1 MMPLMEFVDRCNAA
15 LKMMKTDAFAL
26 CSTKYDRI
34 NLPTA
39 ETLVKL
45 ESGTVYLVYP
55 TTIRNALYRIKE
67 NEPVEFSINNQKFKA
82 VAVVD
87 WSTEYGIRLVITSSK
102 GHVYNGLHSFL
113 LYALLDPLCAP
124 VTAESVIGNEHIDT
138 QFLDS
143 EVVAIYCPLD
153 RYYTYCQTD
162 QTMIAFDTKEQ
173 LADHLLLTPSS
184 PSFG

>member
-45 ESGTVYLVYP
+45 EAGTVYLVYP
-55 TTIRNALYRIKE
+55 TTIRNTLYRIKE
-67 NEPVEFSINNQKFKA
+67 NEPVEFSINDQKFKA
-82 VAVVD
+82 VARVD

-113 LYALLDPLCAP
+113 LYA
-124 VTAESVIGNEHIDT
+124 
-138 QFLDS
+138 F
-143 EVVAIYCPLD
+143 
-153 RYYTYCQTD
+153 
-162 QTMIAFDTKEQ
+162 
-173 LADHLLLTPSS
+173 
-184 PSFG
+184 